1 MTEQTVPPHDSQA
14 FDSPPGSA
22 ATAAEGAELSE
33 SEAAAQSAPDWE
45 TVDFPGTQPLA
56 ALAAP
61 DFSQREADL
70 LQLIQDLN
78 QCNDALLVRVSV
90 LEEALERSEAALQ
103 IEVERSQHHQSMT
116 SAEAQAAITQQQQQ
130 VAQLLS
136 ELDTAND
143 GLRRTTIHAE
153 TLQVEL
159 DSNKQRVAQLERE
172 CTLLQQRF
180 SEKST
185 ALLQAE
191 ATSRDLRSRLHRQQH
206 YTLQFKAALE
216 KCLDMSAH
224 RSTSET
230 AAAAYLA
237 DMTLR
242 PHPLA
247 MPKAQQIQPWSVD
260 EAGATR
266 SNPSLD
272 TLLRNL
278 KSVGQ
283 GPSVPAPAAAPPSP
297 AADLDPEAENQL
309 WQDLERVIET
319 SSPKPAAPL
328 ASPPQTAA
336 AFTEPSPWGM
346 PLPAPAAPSSPPEP
360 APLAAELA
368 PEPLPE
374 RAPEVLPEA
383 TPVPVRSQRPA
394 APMPAFELPPTL
406 TGNGLAEA
414 TATSPSPVVYPLR
427 PQKKLKSIAAVQLPS
442 FPRPQRSQ

>member
-14 FDSPPGSA
+14 FDSQARSA
-22 ATAAEGAELSE
+22 AAAAGAGLGESETAAQAP
-33 SEAAAQSAPDWE
+33 PDWE
-45 TVDFPGTQPLA
+45 TVEFPGTQPLA
-56 ALAAP
+56 ALGAP

-103 IEVERSQHHQSMT
+103 IEVERSHQHQSMT
-116 SAEAQAAITQQQQQ
+116 SAEAQAAISQQQHQ

-136 ELDTAND
+136 ELDVASD

-159 DSNKQRVAQLERE
+159 DANKQRVAQLERE

-216 KCLDMSAH
+216 KCLDVSAH
-224 RSTSET
+224 RSASET
-230 AAAAYLA
+230 AAAPYLA

-247 MPKAQQIQPWSVD
+247 MPKAQQIQPWSLD
-260 EAGATR
+260 EAGAAR
-266 SNPSLD
+266 ANPSLD

-283 GPSVPAPAAAPPSP
+283 GPSAPAPTAAPSP

-319 SSPKPAAPL
+319 SSAKPAAPPAA
-328 ASPPQTAA
+328 ASQSEA
-336 AFTEPSPWGM
+336 AFTEPSPWGV
-346 PLPAPAAPSSPPEP
+346 PLPAPAAPAAPPEP
-360 APLAAELA
+360 ASLAAELA
-368 PEPLPE
+368 PE
-374 RAPEVLPEA
+374 VLPEPA
-383 TPVPVRSQRPA
+383 PEIPLAAPAPVRPQRPA

-406 TGNGLAEA
+406 TGGGLTETA
-414 TATSPSPVVYPLR
+414 ATSPSPVVYPLR